1 MRLDAD
7 AFLHFVRD
15 VQSVIAQRQ
24 QQQQQAPQTDEAG
37 ASEEVDEEEY
47 EDEVEDE
54 EVAVQMAQNT
64 VSNNNNSNK
73 NNVQKNKSN
82 DKEISG
88 SKLQRPSEQQEI
100 VEGEDE
106 GEDEDVDDTLRSLFT
121 QLRSASTSTARAKK
135 DGEDGL
141 SLAALFAWDDL
152 QAEMT
157 FHRLSKGDVRSLVRD
172 ILHQGKRKSKT
183 KSEVEDK
190 DDEKILL
197 TFGQF
202 RDFVLRL
209 DEHLLATSSSAEGE
223 EQGGEQGG
231 VEGEAMEE
239 GEEEEVRAAYA
250 ELYRSFAFNDE
261 AAGKKQRK
269 QSKATAAGAGGGR
282 RMRVRDLRSWSAW
295 NDLTR
300 DAQDSDVSGRCCMQ
314 GGQLCSLCGS
324 ISFVYGLFVN
334 CCTVGI

>member
-1 MRLDAD
+1 MLAQLRLDAD

-15 VQSVIAQRQ
+15 VQSVIAQRQQQ

-54 EVAVQMAQNT
+54 EVAVQKAQNT
-64 VSNNNNSNK
+64 MSNSNSNK

-82 DKEISG
+82 DKEISSN
-88 SKLQRPSEQQEI
+88 SKPQRPLEQQEL
-100 VEGEDE
+100 VE

-135 DGEDGL
+135 DGEDAL

-172 ILHQGKRKSKT
+172 ILHQGKRNSKT

-223 EQGGEQGG
+223 EEGGEQGG
-231 VEGEAMEE
+231 VEGEATEE

-261 AAGKKQRK
+261 AAGKKPRK
-269 QSKATAAGAGGGR
+269 QSKATAAGGGGR

-295 NDLTR
+295 DDLTR
-300 DAQDSDVSGRCCMQ
+300 DAQDSDVSGR
-314 GGQLCSLCGS
+314 
-324 ISFVYGLFVN
+324 
-334 CCTVGI
+334 